1 MKNNLFRRMGMKL
14 FGLSIGLTL
23 GVVFIGGPAQ
33 GQIKLRYANFPPST
47 TFPCIQMDRW
57 KAEIEKKT
65 DGKVKIETFPGG
77 SLLGAKNMHE
87 GVISGIADIGA
98 FPFSYHPGKFKL
110 MDIFGNQFGW
120 HNAAA
125 ASATLWDLFEK
136 YDFESVKNVK
146 ILSLFTISP
155 AQIMSMKPIKK
166 MEDLKGYELRTSGSW
181 VKALDLLGGTPIA
194 IPMSDVPEAI
204 QRGVVK
210 GLISSLEVM
219 KDMNFAAHCKYVTM
233 CYLPV
238 APWVVIMN
246 KDKWDS
252 LTPEIRKVMD
262 TMRREHSIWTGQYN
276 DRHEKE
282 AMDWSIEKY
291 KVEVIKLTPDELKRW
306 EDKLKPLSTQDLNVS
321 EGKVQGKAF
330 LDDLLQL
337 KAKYS
342 KEYAK

>member
-1 MKNNLFRRMGMKL
+1 MKKNGFCSVGIRLFML
-14 FGLSIGLTL
+14 F
-23 GVVFIGGPAQ
+23 VVFTMGLIFTAASAPCQ
-33 GQIKLRYANFPPST
+33 VKLRYANFPPST
-47 TFPCIQMDRW
+47 TFPCVQMDRW

-87 GVISGIADIGA
+87 GVISGVADIGA

-110 MDIFGNQFGW
+110 MDIFGNQSGW
-120 HNAAA
+120 PNA
-125 ASATLWDLFEK
+125 ASASVALWDLFEK
-136 YDFESVKNVK
+136 YDFESVKELKV
-146 ILSLFTISP
+146 LSLFTISP
-155 AQIMSMKPIKK
+155 AQIMSMKPIRK

-246 KDKWDS
+246 KNKWNS
-252 LTPEIRKVMD
+252 LTPEVKKAMD
-262 TMRREHSIWTGQYN
+262 DMRREHSIWTGQYN

-282 AMDWSIEKY
+282 AMDWSIDKY
-291 KVEVIKLTPDELKRW
+291 KVEVIKLTPDEQKRW
-306 EDKLKPLSTQDLNVS
+306 EEKLKPLSTQDLNVT

-330 LDDLLQL
+330 LDDLLQF

-342 KEYAK
+342 REYAK